1 MSLGRSRR
9 VKLDLI
15 LSMTVLSTMMV
26 IGILNLMKYEKGSS
40 TINNGT
46 VLDVTEAQM
55 MMMRSS
61 IATEMLHF
69 KCIC

>member
-1 MSLGRSRR
+1 
-9 VKLDLI
+9 
-15 LSMTVLSTMMV
+15 MTVLSTMMV